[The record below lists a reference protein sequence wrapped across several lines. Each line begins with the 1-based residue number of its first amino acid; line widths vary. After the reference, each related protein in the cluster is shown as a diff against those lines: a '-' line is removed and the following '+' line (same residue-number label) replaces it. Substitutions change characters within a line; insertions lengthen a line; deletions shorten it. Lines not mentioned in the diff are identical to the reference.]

1 MEAKGLNTSS
11 RRFLVAEKHVLPW
24 MSIIQHRTNEN
35 PFSRRR
41 EWQFVCL
48 KGLEEAH
55 CETCEMKHTCSNKW
69 LIFNWL
75 SRQDI
80 TCRDKNCRSCV
91 FFRSRGSLSGSDEIL
106 CDIHE
111 SDHRSITIGTSHV
124 YRDGGKLSLVSVRK
138 YRFNKSCNF
147 KVSMNRHE
155 KRL

>member
-1 MEAKGLNTSS
+1 MEAKGLNTLS
-11 RRFLVAEKHVLPW
+11 RRFLAAKKHVLPW

-69 LIFNWL
+69 WIFNWL

-80 TCRDKNCRSCV
+80 AWQTWLAEIKIAGAAF

-111 SDHRSITIGTSHV
+111 SDHRAITIGTSHV
-124 YRDGGKLSLVSVRK
+124 YRDGGKLTVA
-138 YRFNKSCNF
+138 RFRQKISI
-147 KVSMNRHE
+147 
-155 KRL
+155 